1 MSDHSVP
8 SDGAWLEATLGPLTA
23 KLELAVDAI
32 SKQTAS
38 LDRLIAFQAA
48 YQQDGPIQLRLRG
61 TGTSNSAGDSF
72 TIDLGG
78 PATMRLWE
86 IRGVVVGGLTWSS
99 TVSGTAELY
108 IGSNVSTARPLSEI
122 VDQASGSTP
131 SLPSVATYSS
141 GQVVLRN
148 PEHLYLVIVSPTAS
162 TQYLAGARGFDVP
175 DRPARRVADL

>member
-1 MSDHSVP
+1 MSDP
-8 SDGAWLEATLGPLTA
+8 SAWLEATLGPLTA
-23 KLELAVDAI
+23 KLELLADLQSTLAQKI
-32 SKQTAS
+32 
-38 LDRLIAFQAA
+38 DRLAELQAA

-61 TGTSNSAGDSF
+61 NGTSNSAGDSF

-86 IRGVVVGGLTWSS
+86 IRGVVVGGLTWSNA
-99 TVSGTAELY
+99 VGGTAELY

-131 SLPSVATYSS
+131 SLPSVSTYSS